1 MSEKIVLTRN
11 QLAKFLPNPET
22 IKAFENLF
30 KVATE
35 TNPDIIALLTALVE
49 ESNNNAS
56 NGVYSAISI
65 EAYIEEN
72 KKNIITISSSLSVN
86 IGNYCIIADATSGG
100 INITLP
106 LASSAIH
113 KTVVVTKKDIS
124 PNTVTILPSGSDTI
138 IGESSQA
145 LLYDGE
151 CLELVSDGINWE
163 LGG

>member
-35 TNPDIIALLTALVE
+35 TNPNFIALLTSLVE

-72 KKNIITISSSLSVN
+72 KKNIINVSSSSSVN
-86 IGNYCIIADATSGG
+86 IGNYCVISDATSGN

-124 PNTVTILPSGSDTI
+124 SNTVTILPSGTDTI
-138 IGESSQA
+138 IGELSQI
-145 LLYDGE
+145 LLYESE
-151 CLELVSDGINWE
+151 CIELVSDGTNWQI
-163 LGG
+163 GG